1 VDAQFGALRASNMD
15 QITYNEKLRNGG
27 LMSLPIGTCEQGIDW
42 HFFTTYQPRP
52 DRDEVAGYLR
62 NLFEGDQSCE
72 HSGKKCEQAGSDL
85 RAAAM
90 STGVFSDGSVC
101 GSATQS
107 SWWYWS
113 GIQS

>member
-1 VDAQFGALRASNMD
+1 MD
-15 QITYNEKLRNGG
+15 QITYNRKLRNGG

-42 HFFTTYQPRP
+42 HWMSVFEPRS
-52 DRDEVAGYLR
+52 DRVEVANYLR
-62 NLFEGDQSCE
+62 DQFKDEMECE

-90 STGVFSDGSVC
+90 STGVFSGGSSC
-101 GSATQS
+101 GSATQF

-113 GIQS
+113 GIRS